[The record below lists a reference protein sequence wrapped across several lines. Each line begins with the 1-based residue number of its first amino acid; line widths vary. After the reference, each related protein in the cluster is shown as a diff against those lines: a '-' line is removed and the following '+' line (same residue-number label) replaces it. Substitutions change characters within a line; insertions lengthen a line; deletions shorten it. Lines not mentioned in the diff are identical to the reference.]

1 MSTMVGVP
9 IRISYSNVDSIH
21 GSIIGYEGE
30 WRDQIYTR
38 GYLRRD
44 SNREEERVFTRARTH
59 ATGNRSIGPAER
71 ETVPMFSELSNAVSR
86 RLFAQ
91 KRKLALTQPLLSSP
105 V

>member
-1 MSTMVGVP
+1 M
-9 IRISYSNVDSIH
+9 
-21 GSIIGYEGE
+21 GYEGE

-71 ETVPMFSELSNAVSR
+71 ETV
-86 RLFAQ
+86 Q
-91 KRKLALTQPLLSSP
+91 
-105 V
+105 

>member
-21 GSIIGYEGE
+21 GSIMGYEGE

-44 SNREEERVFTRARTH
+44 SNREEGFHTRAY
-59 ATGNRSIGPAER
+59 TGNRSIGPAER
-71 ETVPMFSELSNAVSR
+71 QCNVRIVQPYPGACSR
-86 RLFAQ
+86 KNGNSR
-91 KRKLALTQPLLSSP
+91 
-105 V
+105 

>member
-21 GSIIGYEGE
+21 GSIMGYEGE

-44 SNREEERVFTRARTH
+44 SNREEERVFTRACTH
-59 ATGNRSIGPAER
+59 VTGNRSIGPAER
-71 ETVPMFSELSNAVSR
+71 ETV
-86 RLFAQ
+86 Q
-91 KRKLALTQPLLSSP
+91 
-105 V
+105 